1 MISFKLDADAI
12 ELDEWGPPE
21 ELAAVTL
28 EGKPI
33 MYGIKLYNSGNGQIL
48 SGIYEVTKGRIQ

>member
-1 MISFKLDADAI
+1 MISFKLNADAI

-28 EGKPI
+28 EGEPI
-33 MYGIKLYNSGNGQIL
+33 MYGIKLYNSGNG
-48 SGIYEVTKGRIQ
+48 